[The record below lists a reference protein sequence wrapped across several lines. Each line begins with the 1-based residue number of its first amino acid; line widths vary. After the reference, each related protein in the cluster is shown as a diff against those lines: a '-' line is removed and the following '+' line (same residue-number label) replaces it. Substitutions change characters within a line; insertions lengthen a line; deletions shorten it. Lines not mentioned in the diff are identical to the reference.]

1 MNGVVLRGEL
11 ERKDPK
17 LTYVYVIGADRGFAK
32 FGYAVFQL
40 TPEGEKVVEVEVI
53 KTQKDAK
60 KQHTLAASDND
71 RRTRE
76 IYVALSKVVK
86 GGLIVAAASEA
97 SSLPRN
103 ASTAYKLGR
112 ADGAWTSILTQYNI
126 PLAEASPQA
135 IKKKVCGDKSAPK
148 VAVQAALEDR
158 YPGQFDEFRTKYPKG
173 MWEHGFDAAASIVAC
188 LDSDIFIMARQLIRG
203 E

>member
-1 MNGVVLRGEL
+1 MNGVVWKGEL
-11 ERKDPK
+11 ENKDPK
-17 LTYVYVIGADRGFAK
+17 RTYVYVIGADRGFAK
-32 FGYAVFQL
+32 FGYAVFAL
-40 TPEGEKVVEVEVI
+40 TPDGEKVVEVEVI

-60 KQHTLAASDND
+60 KRQTLAASDNH
-71 RRTRE
+71 RRTQE
-76 IYVALSKVVK
+76 IYFALSKIVS

-103 ASTAYKLGR
+103 ASTSYKLGR
-112 ADGAWTSILTQYNI
+112 ADGAWTSVLTQYSI

-135 IKKKVCGDKSAPK
+135 IKKALCGNNSASKVE
-148 VAVQAALEDR
+148 VQAALEKR
-158 YPGQFDEFRTKYPKG
+158 YPDQFDDFKKKYPKG

-188 LDSDIFIMARQLIRG
+188 LDSDIFKMARQFVR